1 MHDHTHDDEPGK
13 LSMILFALGVIA
25 LGVSMWVWP
34 DAVGD
39 GTINGRRTLLK
50 VIITNVWGP
59 VTGTILCLFGGL
71 VGWGTLSDDD
81 EVTSS

>member
-1 MHDHTHDDEPGK
+1 
-13 LSMILFALGVIA
+13 MILFALGVIA

-39 GTINGRRTLLK
+39 GTINGQADPPQS
-50 VIITNVWGP
+50 IITNVWGP

-71 VGWGTLSDDD
+71 VSWGTLSDDD

>member
-1 MHDHTHDDEPGK
+1 
-13 LSMILFALGVIA
+13 MILFALGVIA

-59 VTGTILCLFGGL
+59 VTRNDSLPLWW
-71 VGWGTLSDDD
+71 VGKLGDALRR
-81 EVTSS
+81 